1 MRRAVVALTAIL
13 VIVFLI
19 APIAQMLFVEAVEV
33 IEANF
38 TYPIPPS
45 LPVFYIRSDGS
56 IEPPSAPLEQSGNT
70 YYLTGEIVDYT
81 IKIQKDNIILDGAD
95 KSIRASPVD
104 TEALMLPVGWH
115 PAIHLDKN
123 NNVTIKNVKLQEC
136 YSAIYVEESKNIT
149 ITDNNMISNDYGIV
163 MRSSSSI
170 AITKNNITKG
180 STGII
185 FYSSSNNTIVENN
198 ISSNIEGIN
207 FYSASTYNN
216 CIKNNNLT
224 ANIGHAIFFN
234 GGIANF
240 TITQNN
246 VAYNRIGIGNDMPYW
261 NCTIYSNNFVK
272 NNESVQ
278 IRGVE
283 ASWDKGGVGNYWS
296 NYTGTDSNRD
306 GIGDTPYIIDAYNK
320 DNNPLMLPIDFTN
333 TSTNPTPTPTVPEFS
348 WLMILP
354 LFFSILFIEVLFR
367 KRKLSDSYD

>member
-1 MRRAVVALTAIL
+1 MRSI
-13 VIVFLI
+13 VISLI
-19 APIAQMLFVEAVEV
+19 AVKVILLMSLMAQMPFVEAIEV
-33 IEANF
+33 TEANF

-56 IEPPSAPLEQSGNT
+56 VEPPSAPLEQSGNT
-70 YYLTGEIVDYT
+70 YYLTGEIVDHT
-81 IKIQKDNIILDGAD
+81 IKIQKDNIILDGAN
-95 KSIRASPVD
+95 KSIRASPVY

-216 CIKNNNLT
+216 YIKNNNLT
-224 ANIGHAIFFN
+224 ANTGHAIFFN
-234 GGIANF
+234 GGIVNH

-246 VAYNRIGIGNDMPYW
+246 IAYNRIGLGNDLPYR
-261 NCTIYSNNFVK
+261 NCTIYSNNFDK

-278 IRGVE
+278 IKGVE
-283 ASWDKGGVGNYWS
+283 AAWDKGGVGNYWS
-296 NYTGTDSNRD
+296 NYTGTDSNGD

-333 TSTNPTPTPTVPEFS
+333 TSPKPTPTPTVPELS
-348 WLMILP
+348 WLVILP
-354 LFFSILFIEVLFR
+354 LLFTVFAIIMIIRHR
-367 KRKLSDSYD
+367 KTANLNK